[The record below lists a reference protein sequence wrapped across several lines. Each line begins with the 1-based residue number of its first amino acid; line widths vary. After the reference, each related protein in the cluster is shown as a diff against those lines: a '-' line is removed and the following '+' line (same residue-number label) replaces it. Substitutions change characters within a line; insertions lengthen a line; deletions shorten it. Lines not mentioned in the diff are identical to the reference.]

1 VSKQQLSTNEGRKGQ
16 KTSTKETEGP
26 SRGPGIPN
34 CINLLQAMELEDSSE
49 LNQTAVGERAEDE
62 EMFLLPEEWIY
73 NEQEAKKSDG
83 GEREGEEG
91 KKREVRVSQQEKE
104 EEIGEE
110 QQKQQKQNSKNKP
123 ELGANR
129 SKHWVL

>member
-1 VSKQQLSTNEGRKGQ
+1 VSKQQLSANEGRKGQ

-91 KKREVRVSQQEKE
+91 KKKGGEGQSARKRGGDWRRATKTTKTKQQEQTR
-104 EEIGEE
+104 IG
-110 QQKQQKQNSKNKP
+110 S
-123 ELGANR
+123 
-129 SKHWVL
+129 